1 MHLDAADRRRI
12 TAASILTLA
21 ALPALWLFSSDQAA
35 EQGAGVAVL
44 GVDGGLPAA
53 APAAEVDSTTDGFD
67 AADPG
72 EPVFMAGPTVPA
84 RQQHEVHYA
93 DPNSQQS
100 VTGSANYVRF
110 DAGTGSARPCQVPA
124 APFGAAITV
133 SNLNNGRQA
142 SCLNVS
148 IAPVNGSWI
157 AVLDTEVFLEIA
169 DLVDAPL
176 PVTLTW

>member
-12 TAASILTLA
+12 TVASILTLA

-35 EQGAGVAVL
+35 EQGAGVAAL
-44 GVDGGLPAA
+44 GVDGGLAPA
-53 APAAEVDSTTDGFD
+53 APAAEPDAPSSGFD
-67 AADPG
+67 DTDPG
-72 EPVFMAGPTVPA
+72 APVFMAGPTVPA
-84 RQQHEVHYA
+84 PQEQKVHYA
-93 DPNSQQS
+93 NPTNQQS
-100 VTGSANYVRF
+100 LTGSANYLRF
-110 DAGTGSARPCQVPA
+110 DPGTGSARPCQVPA
-124 APFGAAITV
+124 APFGVAITV

-148 IAPVNGSWI
+148 ITPITGSWI

>member
-12 TAASILTLA
+12 AAASILTMA
-21 ALPALWLFSSDQAA
+21 ALPALWLFSTDQAA
-35 EQGAGVAVL
+35 EQGAGVAAL

-53 APAAEVDSTTDGFD
+53 APAAQTAATVDGFGD
-67 AADPG
+67 TEPG
-72 EPVFMAGPTVPA
+72 APVFMAGPTVPSP
-84 RQQHEVHYA
+84 QEQTVHYA
-93 DPNSQQS
+93 DPGTHQS
-100 VTGSANYVRF
+100 ATGSANYLRF
-110 DAGTGSARPCQVPA
+110 DPGTGSARPCQVPT

-148 IAPVNGSWI
+148 ITPIAGPWI